1 MSYTARYAPGLPL
14 VALALLLPLL
24 LAVVPPGP
32 PVVAAPRV
40 DAPSAEAL
48 LTPTDEAALHALVA
62 ADLRA
67 LRATANGWEVA
78 HPEQQLRY
86 AFDLDGLQV
95 TPLTMEE
102 RAWHWAVR
110 AVALQRDE
118 AAWPLAEEA
127 APRRVG
133 AGVRYERGPLAEWY
147 AVRADG
153 VEQGFTVVEAPEGV
167 GPLRVLL
174 RVATGLAAAAEG
186 ATAAVWRTDETGP
199 AVLAYRG
206 LRAWDAAGRELEAW
220 LEPGADTLAVVV
232 DDAGAAYPV
241 TIDPLVQQQKLTA
254 GDAAA
259 NANFGWSVAV
269 SGDGNTALVGAYR
282 ANPSGLVA
290 AGAAYV
296 FVRSGTT
303 WSQQQKLTASDAAA
317 GDNFGLS
324 VALSADGN
332 TALVGAYK
340 ADLSSS
346 LTDAGAAYVFVRS
359 GTTWSQQQKLIASDA
374 AANDNFGTSVALS
387 ADGNTALVGA
397 YKADLP
403 SSLTDAGATY
413 VFVRSG
419 TTWSQQQK
427 LTASDAAAND
437 NFGTSVA
444 LSADG
449 NTALVGA
456 LNANT
461 SRGAAYVFVRSG
473 SVWSQQQKLTA
484 SDSVLFDNFGTSVA
498 LSADGNTALIGAY
511 NADLPGPTNPIR
523 QNAGAAYVF
532 VRSGS
537 VWSQQQK
544 LIAGDFAAND
554 NFGMSVALNTDGH
567 TALVGA
573 PNADLS
579 SSFDAG
585 AAYAFAGCPAGAA
598 LAARRA
604 VDYDGNLRADFALW
618 RPSTGTWYIRGAV
631 PQVQYVLPWGQS
643 NDVPVR
649 GDYSGDGCADL
660 MVWRP
665 ATGEW
670 WLRDLV
676 TALPSLVTVWGQSG
690 DIPVPGDYDGDGK
703 TDVAV
708 WRPSTAQRWVRFSST
723 GTGGVAAVWGQSG
736 DTPVLGDFDGDGKTD
751 FAVWRPSTG
760 EWWVRFSS
768 TGTGGVIAK
777 WGQSGDIPVPGDYDG
792 DGKTDVAV
800 WRPSTSE
807 WWVRFSSTGATG
819 VAALWGLNTDIP
831 VPGDYDGDGRTDYAV
846 WRPSSGEWWVYNV
859 VTGVS
864 GVAAVW
870 GQTGDKPL
878 AQTPP

>member
-153 VEQGFTVVEAPEGV
+153 VEQGFTVVEAPEGG

-241 TIDPLVQQQKLTA
+241 TVDPLVQQQKLTA

-317 GDNFGLS
+317 
-324 VALSADGN
+324 
-332 TALVGAYK
+332 
-340 ADLSSS
+340 
-346 LTDAGAAYVFVRS
+346 
-359 GTTWSQQQKLIASDA
+359 
-374 AANDNFGTSVALS
+374 NDNFGTSVALS

-403 SSLTDAGATY
+403 SSLTDAGA
-413 VFVRSG
+413 
-419 TTWSQQQK
+419 
-427 LTASDAAAND
+427 
-437 NFGTSVA
+437 
-444 LSADG
+444 
-449 NTALVGA
+449 
-456 LNANT
+456 
-461 SRGAAYVFVRSG
+461 AYVFVRSG
-473 SVWSQQQKLTA
+473 MAWSQQQKLIA
-484 SDSVLFDNFGTSVA
+484 SDGALFDNFGTSVA

-676 TALPSLVTVWGQSG
+676 T
-690 DIPVPGDYDGDGK
+690 
-703 TDVAV
+703 
-708 WRPSTAQRWVRFSST
+708 
-723 GTGGVAAVWGQSG
+723 
-736 DTPVLGDFDGDGKTD
+736 
-751 FAVWRPSTG
+751 
-760 EWWVRFSS
+760 
-768 TGTGGVIAK
+768 
-777 WGQSGDIPVPGDYDG
+777 
-792 DGKTDVAV
+792 
-800 WRPSTSE
+800 
-807 WWVRFSSTGATG
+807 
-819 VAALWGLNTDIP
+819 
-831 VPGDYDGDGRTDYAV
+831 
-846 WRPSSGEWWVYNV
+846 
-859 VTGVS
+859 
-864 GVAAVW
+864 
-870 GQTGDKPL
+870 
-878 AQTPP
+878 

>member
-86 AFDLDGLQV
+86 AFDPDGLQV

-290 AGAAYV
+290 AGATYV

-303 WSQQQKLTASDAAA
+303 WSQQQKLT
-317 GDNFGLS
+317 
-324 VALSADGN
+324 
-332 TALVGAYK
+332 
-340 ADLSSS
+340 
-346 LTDAGAAYVFVRS
+346 
-359 GTTWSQQQKLIASDA
+359 ASDA

-397 YKADLP
+397 LNANT
-403 SSLTDAGATY
+403 SRGAAY

-484 SDSVLFDNFGTSVA
+484 SDAAANDNFGTSVA
-498 LSADGNTALIGAY
+498 VSADGNTALIGAY

-523 QNAGAAYVF
+523 QTAGAAYVF

-544 LIAGDFAAND
+544 PIAGDFAAND

-604 VDYDGNLRADFALW
+604 VDYDGNLRADFA
-618 RPSTGTWYIRGAV
+618 
-631 PQVQYVLPWGQS
+631 
-643 NDVPVR
+643 
-649 GDYSGDGCADL
+649 
-660 MVWRP
+660 
-665 ATGEW
+665 
-670 WLRDLV
+670 
-676 TALPSLVTVWGQSG
+676 
-690 DIPVPGDYDGDGK
+690 
-703 TDVAV
+703 
-708 WRPSTAQRWVRFSST
+708 
-723 GTGGVAAVWGQSG
+723 
-736 DTPVLGDFDGDGKTD
+736 
-751 FAVWRPSTG
+751 
-760 EWWVRFSS
+760 
-768 TGTGGVIAK
+768 
-777 WGQSGDIPVPGDYDG
+777 
-792 DGKTDVAV
+792 
-800 WRPSTSE
+800 
-807 WWVRFSSTGATG
+807 
-819 VAALWGLNTDIP
+819 
-831 VPGDYDGDGRTDYAV
+831 
-846 WRPSSGEWWVYNV
+846 
-859 VTGVS
+859 
-864 GVAAVW
+864 
-870 GQTGDKPL
+870 
-878 AQTPP
+878 